1 MTDADRSAEY
11 ARLLAEN
18 RRYTDAFD
26 RSALTAAPLSKL
38 VVVACMDARL
48 DVEESLG
55 LRTGD
60 AHIIRNAGGLV
71 TDDVIRSLIVSLE
84 LLGTQ
89 EIVLIEHTR
98 CGLHDVDEVALRDR
112 VAEQGGVPADTVRI
126 AFGGFADLEEN
137 VRRQVSILREHPYL
151 RRVPIHGLVF
161 DVSTGRLHE
170 VA

>member
-1 MTDADRSAEY
+1 MTDAGRSAEY

-18 RRYTDAFD
+18 RRYTEAFD

-38 VVVACMDARL
+38 VIVACMDARL
-48 DVEESLG
+48 DVEETLG

-71 TDDVIRSLIVSLE
+71 TDDVIRSLIVSME
-84 LLGTQ
+84 LLGTE
-89 EIVLIEHTR
+89 EIVLIEHTK
-98 CGLHDVDEVALRDR
+98 CGLHGVDEDALRER
-112 VAEQGGVPADTVRI
+112 VAERRGTSPDAVRI
-126 AFGGFADLEEN
+126 AFGGFTDLEEN
-137 VRRQVSILREHPYL
+137 VRRQVAILREHPYL
-151 RRVPIHGLVF
+151 RRVPVHGLVF

>member
-1 MTDADRSAEY
+1 MTEADRSTEY

-38 VVVACMDARL
+38 AVVACMDARL
-48 DVEESLG
+48 DVEETLG

-98 CGLHDVDEVALRDR
+98 CGLHEVDEDGLRER
-112 VAEQGGVPADTVRI
+112 VAERSGVAADEVGI
-126 AFGGFADLEEN
+126 AFGGFTDLEEN
-137 VRRQVSILREHPYL
+137 VRRQVSILREHPYI
-151 RRVPIHGLVF
+151 RRVPVHGLVF
-161 DVSTGRLHE
+161 DVSTGSLHE

>member
-1 MTDADRSAEY
+1 MTEADRSAEY

-18 RRYTDAFD
+18 RRYTEAFD

-48 DVEESLG
+48 DVEETLG

-98 CGLHDVDEVALRDR
+98 CGLHGVDEDALRER
-112 VAEQGGVPADTVRI
+112 VAQSSGVEDEEVSI
-126 AFGGFADLEEN
+126 AFGGFTDLEEN
-137 VRRQVSILREHPYL
+137 VRRQVAILREHPYL
-151 RRVPIHGLVF
+151 RRVPVHGLVF